1 MKNLFFFLLTLI
13 YFQSFGQKNYDYL
26 NDYLK
31 ELVVIQSLITENRIN
46 DLSNFLDKH
55 SYISLKEN
63 TFSKFEIGSEK
74 LGLNFSINTNSA
86 NKRFL
91 VVNLMYQNLE
101 KNKFTVNDVQI
112 LRYNLMRQT
121 KTTSEET
128 FKLVWSFFKDTK
140 EGIEEKTVQGVAKD
154 SSYYDNFKIID
165 RYSYKQRLR
174 GDNDNYFWQT
184 VKASNWSDMLG
195 SEKYSVHSFIGP
207 GKMSMINVI
216 FYKFNKLESSKE
228 VPTTFS
234 IRPSELNSDE
244 DKNKAPFNVDF
255 FMSLKNWDD
264 VIWLDNN

>member
-1 MKNLFFFLLTLI
+1 MKKLFLFLLTLI

-31 ELVVIQSLITENRIN
+31 ELVVIQSLITENRIT
-46 DLSNFLDKH
+46 DLSNFLDEH

-74 LGLNFSINTNSA
+74 LGVNFSINTNSK

-91 VVNLMYQNLE
+91 VVNLMYQDFE
-101 KNKFTVNDVQI
+101 KNNFTVNDVQI

-121 KTTSEET
+121 KATSKET
-128 FKLVWSFFKDTK
+128 FKLIWSFFKDTK
-140 EGIEEKTVQGVAKD
+140 KGIEDKTVQGVAKD

-165 RYSYKQRLR
+165 RYSYKERLR
-174 GDNDNYFWQT
+174 ENNDNYFWQT
-184 VKASNWSDMLG
+184 VKASNWTDMLG
-195 SEKYSVHSFIGP
+195 GEKFSVHSFVGP
-207 GKMSMINVI
+207 GKMPFINIV
-216 FYKFNKLESSKE
+216 FFKLNKFESSKE
-228 VPTTFS
+228 VPTTFT
-234 IRPSELNSDE
+234 IRTSQFNSDD

-264 VIWLDNN
+264 VIWSDNN